1 MKKKVQIVVTT
12 EFDSNERKKFEDFFQ
27 ATESMVGVEDQMNLS
42 SAECEVEDDEPGVT
56 TWGFEQDELGRISKT
71 TEIMTLFPK
80 DIYNGDYSDPIN
92 FMIGNLEE

>member
-42 SAECEVEDDEPGVT
+42 SAEC
-56 TWGFEQDELGRISKT
+56 
-71 TEIMTLFPK
+71 
-80 DIYNGDYSDPIN
+80 
-92 FMIGNLEE
+92 